1 MELIFVVVLVDFV
14 CWKLRLVTNEPVT
27 NQKYVSWFYY
37 WSLIK
42 YKVTGFFFFN
52 YRIGCMRAWNCL
64 TVSATING
72 SQTLLLFYSWTRKI
86 FLKKKS
92 KEVLSLFATLNMQ
105 VLEGCADTEGVFC
118 STPNFWCTDREELY
132 NSRASEIFIWPK
144 VEDGEFFLWITNKIV
159 LKSFY
164 PDEIMLVLW

>member
-1 MELIFVVVLVDFV
+1 MRKCSCLNPAGGSDLCGSLGWFCMLKTKISYKWTSYESKICILILLLKSD
-14 CWKLRLVTNEPVT
+14 KI
-27 NQKYVSWFYY
+27 QSD
-37 WSLIK
+37 
-42 YKVTGFFFFN
+42 GFFFFN

-132 NSRASEIFIWPK
+132 NSRASEIFIWP
-144 VEDGEFFLWITNKIV
+144 DR
-159 LKSFY
+159 KS
-164 PDEIMLVLW
+164 VV